1 MGHNSHRAWP
11 RPVLGLVAAATALLS
26 GCVSPT
32 GTPTPTAGP
41 VSTSATPVPAA
52 LKYTFARLPGC
63 VAIQEAVRGLPRGTR
78 EENSTGG
85 NSPDRSC
92 TFRGANGDQSWV
104 DLNIRVWES
113 SENATGPQPGSK
125 RAKDDFDRNATPR
138 DEQASGLAIGAAARW
153 LDPDSSKIGC
163 RLEIL
168 DENAVLSVFHVSGKN
183 DPVRGEQCRGRA
195 ADLAKQLHSAVQ
207 PR

>member
-1 MGHNSHRAWP
+1 MGHNSHRDWS
-11 RPVLGLVAAATALLS
+11 RPVLGLVAAATAFVS
-26 GCVSPT
+26 GCVGPSGSP
-32 GTPTPTAGP
+32 TPTPTAGP
-41 VSTSATPVPAA
+41 ATTSATPVPAA

-63 VAIQEAVRGLPRGTR
+63 VALQEAVRGLPRGER
-78 EENSTGG
+78 KEDSTGG

-125 RAKDDFDRNATPR
+125 RAKDDFVRNATPR
-138 DEQASGLAIGAAARW
+138 DEQASGPGAEARW

-163 RLEIL
+163 RLEVL
-168 DENAVLSVFHVSGKN
+168 DENAVLTVFYVSGRN
-183 DPVRGEQCRGRA
+183 DPPRGEQCRGRA
-195 ADLAKQLHSAVQ
+195 TELAGQLYAAVQ